1 MTEFFHRLTATWWGI
16 TLIVL
21 AGVALLTLFSA
32 VFYRQF
38 FKRFYDILLSFV
50 AIVILSPVMLILI
63 IAGAIAMGGNPF
75 FTQKRPGKKRRN
87 GEEKIFRLIKFRT
100 MSNKRDENGN
110 LLPDEKRLNEY
121 GRILRST
128 SLDELPELFNILIGD
143 MSVVGPRPLLV
154 EYLPRYSEEQRRR
167 HCVRPGLTGYAQ
179 ANGRNALSWEK
190 RFELDV
196 YYVDHVSLFFD
207 IKILF
212 ATVKAVFRRE
222 GISSGTSATMEIF
235 YGTEEKNKPIG
246 TEPNAQDGEN
256 VNSANGTNSGK
267 DSGTEVRQ

>member
-110 LLPDEKRLNEY
+110 LLPDEKRLNKY

-212 ATVKAVFRRE
+212 ATVKVVFRRE

-267 DSGTEVRQ
+267 DAGTEVRQ

>member
-110 LLPDEKRLNEY
+110 LLPDEKRLNKY

-128 SLDELPELFNILIGD
+128 SLDELPELFNIFIGD

-246 TEPNAQDGEN
+246 TEQNAQDGEN
-256 VNSANGTNSGK
+256 ANSANGTNSGK
-267 DSGTEVRQ
+267 DAGTEVRQ

>member
-110 LLPDEKRLNEY
+110 LLPDEKRLNKY

-267 DSGTEVRQ
+267 DAGTEVRQ

>member
-1 MTEFFHRLTATWWGI
+1 MTEFFHRLTATWWEI

-110 LLPDEKRLNEY
+110 LLPDEKRLNKY

-128 SLDELPELFNILIGD
+128 SLDELPELFNIFIGD

-256 VNSANGTNSGK
+256 ANSANGTNSGK
-267 DSGTEVRQ
+267 DAGTEVRQ

>member
-110 LLPDEKRLNEY
+110 LLPDEKRLNKY

-128 SLDELPELFNILIGD
+128 SLDELPELFNIFIGD

-154 EYLPRYSEEQRRR
+154 EYLPRYSVEQRRR

-256 VNSANGTNSGK
+256 ANSANGTNSGK
-267 DSGTEVRQ
+267 DAGTEVRQ

>member
-32 VFYRQF
+32 DFYRQF

-75 FTQKRPGKKRRN
+75 FTQKRPGKKRGN

-110 LLPDEKRLNEY
+110 LLPDEKRLNKY

-267 DSGTEVRQ
+267 DAGTEVRQ

>member
-110 LLPDEKRLNEY
+110 LLPDEKRLNKY

-128 SLDELPELFNILIGD
+128 SLDELPELFNIFIGD

-212 ATVKAVFRRE
+212 ATVKAVFKRE

-267 DSGTEVRQ
+267 DAGTEVRQ

>member
-100 MSNKRDENGN
+100 MNNKRDENGN
-110 LLPDEKRLNEY
+110 LLPDEKRLNKY

-128 SLDELPELFNILIGD
+128 SLDELPELFNIFIGD

-246 TEPNAQDGEN
+246 TEPNAQDCEN

>member
-32 VFYRQF
+32 IFYRQF

-63 IAGAIAMGGNPF
+63 IAGAIVMGGNPF

-110 LLPDEKRLNEY
+110 LLPDEKRLNKY

-128 SLDELPELFNILIGD
+128 SLDELPELFNIFIGD

-246 TEPNAQDGEN
+246 TEQNAQDGEN
-256 VNSANGTNSGK
+256 ANSANGTNSGK
-267 DSGTEVRQ
+267 DAGTEVRQ

>member
-32 VFYRQF
+32 IFYRQF

-110 LLPDEKRLNEY
+110 LLPDEKRLNKY

-267 DSGTEVRQ
+267 DAGTEVRQ